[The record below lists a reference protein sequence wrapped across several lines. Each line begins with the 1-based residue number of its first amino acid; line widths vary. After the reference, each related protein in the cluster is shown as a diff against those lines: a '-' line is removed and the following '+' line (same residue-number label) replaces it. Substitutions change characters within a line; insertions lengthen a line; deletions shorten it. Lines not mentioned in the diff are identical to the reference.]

1 MQDYE
6 LSILEQYP
14 INVKCTRK
22 TRGAFFCDT
31 DQGPFLLREAGVS
44 RRQVLLMRHVGVHL
58 YREGNMRTDLP
69 VANCDGEYV
78 STSPEGRNYI
88 LKQWFRGRECDIRKS
103 RELLEGTAGLAHLHR
118 FMQQVPPCPDPEPES
133 GPEEDSGERAQSPAA
148 DAAFEPESLKKEY
161 ERHNRELKKIRRFM
175 RGQSPKGEFEMEF
188 LRCFDGMYEWARQA
202 AEELECTDFGE
213 LWDGARENGAM
224 IHGDYNYHNI
234 LVTAG
239 GYAIT
244 NFDRCRVGIQ
254 MEDLY
259 YFLRKAMEKHGWN
272 VRSGDHMLDAYSA
285 IRPLSGTEI
294 EYLKIRLIYP
304 EKFWKLAD
312 SYYCSN
318 KAWIPAKN
326 VEKLKT
332 VVMQTEEKS
341 RFLEQLFSFSL

>member
-31 DQGPFLLREAGVS
+31 DQGLFLLREAGVS

-103 RELLEGTAGLAHLHR
+103 RELLEGTANLAHLHR

-202 AEELECTDFGE
+202 TEELERTDFGE
-213 LWDGARENGAM
+213 LWDG
-224 IHGDYNYHNI
+224 
-234 LVTAG
+234 T
-239 GYAIT
+239 
-244 NFDRCRVGIQ
+244 
-254 MEDLY
+254 
-259 YFLRKAMEKHGWN
+259 
-272 VRSGDHMLDAYSA
+272 
-285 IRPLSGTEI
+285 P
-294 EYLKIRLIYP
+294 IRLLGIRASRLEEESAPQQMNLFDYLEEVRETKNERKQDQRHRKLDRALDEIRKKFGDDAVMRAAFLKKQ
-304 EKFWKLAD
+304 EKK
-312 SYYCSN
+312 
-318 KAWIPAKN
+318 
-326 VEKLKT
+326 
-332 VVMQTEEKS
+332 EEKDP
-341 RFLEQLFSFSL
+341 QDQG

>member
-31 DQGPFLLREAGVS
+31 DQGLFLLREAGVS
-44 RRQVLLMRHVGVHL
+44 RRHAILMRHVGVYL
-58 YREGNMRTDLP
+58 YQEGNMRTDLP
-69 VANCDGEYV
+69 VANCDGELL
-78 STSPEGRNYI
+78 STSPEGRTYI
-88 LKQWFRGRECDIRKS
+88 LKQWFRGRECDVRKS
-103 RELLEGTAGLAHLHR
+103 RELLEGTANLAHLHR
-118 FMQQVPPCPDPEPES
+118 FMGQIPPCPEPEE
-133 GPEEDSGERAQSPAA
+133 GGTPARPEGLE
-148 DAAFEPESLKKEY
+148 KEY

-175 RGQSPKGEFEMEF
+175 RGQSPKGEFELEF
-188 LRCFDGMYEWARQA
+188 LRYFDRMFDWARC
-202 AEELECTDFGE
+202 AEEESKRRDFGKIWE
-213 LWDGARENGAM
+213 ASAENNTM

-239 GYAIT
+239 GYATT
-244 NFDRCRVGIQ
+244 NFDRCRAGIQ

-272 VRSGDHMLDAYSA
+272 VKSGDHMLDAYSA
-285 IRPLSGTEI
+285 IRPLSDEEV

-318 KAWIPAKN
+318 KAWVPAKN
-326 VEKLKT
+326 LEKLKT
-332 VVMQTEEKS
+332 VVTQTEEKS
-341 RFLEQLFSFSL
+341 RFLERLFSFSL

>member
-1 MQDYE
+1 
-6 LSILEQYP
+6 
-14 INVKCTRK
+14 
-22 TRGAFFCDT
+22 
-31 DQGPFLLREAGVS
+31 
-44 RRQVLLMRHVGVHL
+44 
-58 YREGNMRTDLP
+58 
-69 VANCDGEYV
+69 
-78 STSPEGRNYI
+78 
-88 LKQWFRGRECDIRKS
+88 
-103 RELLEGTAGLAHLHR
+103 
-118 FMQQVPPCPDPEPES
+118 
-133 GPEEDSGERAQSPAA
+133 
-148 DAAFEPESLKKEY
+148 
-161 ERHNRELKKIRRFM
+161 
-175 RGQSPKGEFEMEF
+175 MEF

>member
-31 DQGPFLLREAGVS
+31 DQGLFLLREAGVS

-103 RELLEGTAGLAHLHR
+103 RELLEGTANLAHLHR

-161 ERHNRELKKIRRFM
+161 ER
-175 RGQSPKGEFEMEF
+175 QF

>member
-14 INVKCTRK
+14 INVKSTRK

-31 DQGPFLLREAGVS
+31 DQGLFLLREAGVS
-44 RRQVLLMRHVGVHL
+44 RRHALLMRHVGLHL
-58 YREGNMRTDLP
+58 YREGSMRTDLP
-69 VANCDGEYV
+69 VANCEGDLL
-78 STSPEGRNYI
+78 STSPEGRTYI

-103 RELLEGTAGLAHLHR
+103 RELLEGTANLAHLHR
-118 FMQQVPPCPDPEPES
+118 FMRQVPPCPEAEEDGSPGEPE
-133 GPEEDSGERAQSPAA
+133 G
-148 DAAFEPESLKKEY
+148 LKKEY
-161 ERHNRELKKIRRFM
+161 DRHNRELKKIRRFM
-175 RGQSPKGEFEMEF
+175 RAQSPKGEFELEF
-188 LRCFDGMYEWARQA
+188 LRCFEGMFEWALGA
-202 AEELECTDFGE
+202 SGELERLDFGKI
-213 LWDGARENGAM
+213 WKDSVQNNTM

-234 LVTAG
+234 FVMAG
-239 GYAIT
+239 GYATT

-272 VRSGDHMLDAYSA
+272 VKTGNHMLDAYSA
-285 IRPLSGTEI
+285 IRPLAEAEV
-294 EYLKIRLIYP
+294 EYLKVRLIYP

-332 VVMQTEEKS
+332 VVAQTEEKR
-341 RFLEQLFSFSL
+341 RFLKQLFSFSL

>member
-14 INVKCTRK
+14 INVKGTRK

-31 DQGPFLLREAGVS
+31 DQGLFLLREAGVS

-58 YREGNMRTDLP
+58 YQEGNMQTDLP

-78 STSPEGRNYI
+78 STSPEGRSYI

-103 RELLEGTAGLAHLHR
+103 RELLEGTANLAHLHR
-118 FMQQVPPCPDPEPES
+118 FMRQVPPCPGAGLEEES
-133 GPEEDSGERAQSPAA
+133 EERTESPAA
-148 DAAFEPESLKKEY
+148 GAAPEQESLKKEY

-202 AEELECTDFGE
+202 EEELERTDFGE
-213 LWDGARENGAM
+213 LWTGAKENGTM

-239 GYAIT
+239 GCATT

-254 MEDLY
+254 MEDFY

-272 VRSGDHMLDAYSA
+272 VKSGDHMLDAYSA
-285 IRPLSGTEI
+285 IRPLSETEM